1 MVFLAPVP
9 TFYQI
14 YKKKSTEGFQSIPYV
29 VALLSAMLWIYY
41 ALAKREHSFLLLTIN
56 TFGVGVESLYIA
68 IFLVCASHKARLSTI
83 KLLVLCNVFGFG
95 GMVVS
100 TLYLTKASERIS
112 IIGWVCLVFNI
123 GVFASPLGI
132 IKKVIETRSVAFMP
146 LSLSFF
152 LSLNAIMWFFYGF
165 LLNDYYIALPNT
177 LGFLFGIVQ
186 MVIYLIYK
194 NSNEVDPKKLQELN
208 GHIIDIVKMGTNTMV
223 ISGPN
228 QVANSGDEN
237 PNNGK

>member
-1 MVFLAPVP
+1 MM
-9 TFYQI
+9 Q
-14 YKKKSTEGFQSIPYV
+14 
-29 VALLSAMLWIYY
+29 
-41 ALAKREHSFLLLTIN
+41 
-56 TFGVGVESLYIA
+56 
-68 IFLVCASHKARLSTI
+68 
-83 KLLVLCNVFGFG
+83 
-95 GMVVS
+95 
-100 TLYLTKASERIS
+100 
-112 IIGWVCLVFNI
+112 
-123 GVFASPLGI
+123 
-132 IKKVIETRSVAFMP
+132 
-146 LSLSFF
+146 
-152 LSLNAIMWFFYGF
+152 
-165 LLNDYYIALPNT
+165 LPNT